1 MTNFYFMPRG
11 QIIGT
16 KNTKADQYFFTQKQE
31 EPVQQNQPKQMPK
44 QKKHPGYVSRTKIS
58 RAFFG

>member
-1 MTNFYFMPRG
+1 MPRG